1 MAQPNGNAKAAL
13 SYLDAHLD
21 EFQAQLVALS
31 RIPGVSA
38 EPAPNAHLKRSAEAT
53 AEVMR
58 AAGIENVQILEIEG
72 VHPYVYGDWL
82 KKPGAPTILL
92 YGHHDVQ
99 PEGRPEKWISPP
111 YEPTVRNGRLYGRGT
126 ADDKA
131 GVMTHVAA
139 VASYL
144 KSTGELPLNVRF
156 VIEGEEEIGSEN
168 LGKFLQTYKHMLPAD
183 FIVLSDTANFDT
195 GIPALTYQLRG
206 ICTIDVTVQTIAQPV
221 HSGMWGGPVPDPVQI
236 LCTLIAG
243 LQGKKGEIDV
253 PGLYKQVAKTGKTQL
268 QRIRKLPFNEAKFK
282 REARMMKGMKLA
294 GEKGFSVYE
303 QLWTRPSLTV
313 IAFDA
318 RPIKGSSNQIIDHVT
333 ARLSL
338 RTVPN
343 MDGEGGGEG
352 DRQEADRE
360 AALRGEGDGRD
371 RGLDAVVDDRPRG
384 AGVRGGAPGAQ
395 GRLRQGDGDDR
406 GRRLDRLRGPVR
418 RAARRRAVPAHGRRG
433 PAVQRALRERE
444 PAPRRLVQV
453 DEVGHPHVRR
463 ALAGADEE
471 ALALSSRGAP
481 SGRATRDPP
490 VKLIVGRR
498 PGHRSAARVATSD
511 RADESRRGALR
522 VEPAATR
529 GHRPCLA
536 VAIGSAAGPR
546 APPVP
551 GTTSD
556 SSR

>member
-13 SYLDAHLD
+13 SYLDAHKD

-82 KKPGAPTILL
+82 GKPGAPTILL

-168 LGKFLQTYKHMLPAD
+168 LGQFLQTYKHMLPAD

-206 ICTIDVTVQTIAQPV
+206 ICTVDVTVQTIAQPV
-221 HSGMWGGPVPDPVQI
+221 HSGMWGGPVPDPVQVM
-236 LCTLIAG
+236 CTLIAG
-243 LQGKKGEIDV
+243 LQGKKGEINV

-268 QRIRKLPFNEAKFK
+268 GRIRKLPFNEAKFK

-303 QLWTRPSLTV
+303 QLWTRPVAHGHRLRRPPDQGLVEPDHRPRDRASL
-313 IAFDA
+313 AA
-318 RPIKGSSNQIIDHVT
+318 HRAEHGRQ
-333 ARLSL
+333 
-338 RTVPN
+338 
-343 MDGEGGGEG
+343 GGGEG

-371 RGLDAVVDDRPRG
+371 RRLDAVVDDRPRG
-384 AGVRGGAPGAQ
+384 AGVRGRATGAQ

-406 GRRLDRLRGPVR
+406 GRRLDRLRRPLR
-418 RAARRRAVPAHGRRG
+418 RPARRRAVPAHGRRG

-453 DEVGHPHVRR
+453 HEVGHPHVRR

-471 ALALSSRGAP
+471 ALALSSRGASSE
-481 SGRATRDPP
+481 SGDEGSAAAVATVFAGGWRGTIRRGGVPMP
-490 VKLIVGRR
+490 NASRWIASSASGGR
-498 PGHRSAARVATSD
+498 PGACASAAREPPRGWPTAS
-511 RADESRRGALR
+511 RAACRAGRGAVR
-522 VEPAATR
+522 
-529 GHRPCLA
+529 
-536 VAIGSAAGPR
+536 
-546 APPVP
+546 
-551 GTTSD
+551 
-556 SSR
+556 